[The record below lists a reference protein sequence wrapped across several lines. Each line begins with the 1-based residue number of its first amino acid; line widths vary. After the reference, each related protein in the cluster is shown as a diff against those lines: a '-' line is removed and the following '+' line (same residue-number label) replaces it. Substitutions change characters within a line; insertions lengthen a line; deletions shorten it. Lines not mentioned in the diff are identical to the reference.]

1 MIFFVLFLVSG
12 KRKPTTNDFRV
23 IENKTLEYSKIKFYD
38 TEILVTNTSFV
49 KKRISCF
56 KSGLFKAVFVLVKP
70 EKTRLFVK
78 SRQIAYDVQG
88 SMLQFG
94 YVRFPLFKKSSLYSL
109 ATNVG
114 LRYKIPSRT

>member
-94 YVRFPLFKKSSLYSL
+94 YVRLPLCRKLSPYSL

-114 LRYKIPSRT
+114 LRYKIPFRT